1 MKKVETTKTKTKRTS
16 LDGSEN
22 VDEEGGDDEDEVE
35 EDDDFGVENPK
46 FDMASSG

>member
-1 MKKVETTKTKTKRTS
+1 MQANFWYGRESS

-22 VDEEGGDDEDEVE
+22 VDEEGGDDEDEDE